1 MLSDHIRTLLRD
13 HDCVIIPDFGGLI
26 ADYAPAQ
33 IHPVRHTLAPPAK
46 RVAFNQSL
54 TRNDGLLVDAL
65 SRELN
70 VSTAQARQLVRE
82 AVVRMETELE
92 TGQRTEL
99 QGVGVFRRAP
109 GRGLDFEYTGGQNL
123 LNASFGLPELVSRP
137 VRATDALLAR
147 ERPVAAP
154 LLASSRSARA
164 ARAVRVIGSVAIAG
178 LVLSANYIFADM
190 FGYLPDNLRL
200 HPLSAPTAE
209 APVAAPQA
217 AAKPALRQQA
227 DLVNTA
233 RPSELAATPTPAI
246 TAANEEWEKAAT
258 PAAAPKVVVAKV
270 VAKPAATPAR
280 KVTVPASAIKPAVT
294 VAAAPVQTAKGKPAA
309 KPKAPGWEKAAATNA
324 TAGASGATIKSRT
337 GRYYIVAGSYTSLA
351 NAEKGRQA
359 LVRLGHPAR
368 VILPAPGSRQYMLSA
383 ADYPDRASADR
394 QASILRKRMGDLW
407 IKNY

>member
-65 SRELN
+65 SAQLSI
-70 VSTAQARQLVRE
+70 STAQARQLVRE
-82 AVVRMETELE
+82 AVLRMEQELE
-92 TGQRTEL
+92 SGARTEL
-99 QGVGVFRRAP
+99 NGVGVFRRTP
-109 GRGLDFEYTGGQNL
+109 GRGLEFEYAGGQNL
-123 LNASFGLPELVSRP
+123 LSSSFGLPELVSRP

-147 ERPVAAP
+147 ERPTPAP
-154 LLASSRSARA
+154 LLAASRSKKVARA
-164 ARAVRVIGSVAIAG
+164 FRTVGTVVIAG
-178 LVLSANYIFADM
+178 LVLSANYFFADM
-190 FGYLPDNLRL
+190 FGYLPEQLRL
-200 HPLSAPTAE
+200 PLPAVTATAPAAEVVAPPVRSQQATLANPSSELTATPTPSV
-209 APVAAPQA
+209 APEPAAAAVATAPAATPVVVSRPAVVATVVVKPIVKPAVQTVKGKA
-217 AAKPALRQQA
+217 AAKPAA
-227 DLVNTA
+227 
-233 RPSELAATPTPAI
+233 
-246 TAANEEWEKAAT
+246 
-258 PAAAPKVVVAKV
+258 
-270 VAKPAATPAR
+270 
-280 KVTVPASAIKPAVT
+280 
-294 VAAAPVQTAKGKPAA
+294 
-309 KPKAPGWEKAAATNA
+309 KAPGWEKAAATNA
-324 TAGASGATIKSRT
+324 TNGAASSTIKSRT

-368 VILPAPGSRQYMLSA
+368 VILPAAGSRQYMLSA

-394 QASILRKRMGDLW
+394 QASILRKRLGDLW

>member
-65 SRELN
+65 SARLN
-70 VSTAQARQLVRE
+70 ISTAQARQLVRE
-82 AVVRMETELE
+82 AVLRMEQELE
-92 TGQRTEL
+92 SGLRTEL
-99 QGVGVFRRAP
+99 SGVGVFRRTP
-109 GRGLDFEYTGGQNL
+109 GRGLEFEYTGAQNL
-123 LNASFGLPELVSRP
+123 LNSSFGLPELVSRP

-147 ERPVAAP
+147 ERPTPAP
-154 LLASSRSARA
+154 LLAASRSKKVARA
-164 ARAVRVIGSVAIAG
+164 FRTVGTVVIAG

-190 FGYLPDNLRL
+190 FGYLPEQLRL
-200 HPLSAPTAE
+200 PLPAVTA
-209 APVAAPQA
+209 AAPA
-217 AAKPALRQQA
+217 VEVVPPVRSQQA
-227 DLVNTA
+227 TLGNPT
-233 RPSELAATPTPAI
+233 SELAATPTPSI
-246 TAANEEWEKAAT
+246 TPE
-258 PAAAPKVVVAKV
+258 PAAVSAVTATTPVTTPVVVNRPAVVATV
-270 VAKPAATPAR
+270 VAKPTA
-280 KVTVPASAIKPAVT
+280 KPAVQT
-294 VAAAPVQTAKGKPAA
+294 VKGKAAAKPAA
-309 KPKAPGWEKAAATNA
+309 KAPGWEKAAATNA
-324 TAGASGATIKSRT
+324 TNGAASSTIKSRT

-368 VILPAPGSRQYMLSA
+368 VILPAAGSRQYMLSA

-394 QASILRKRMGDLW
+394 QAIILRKRLGDLW